1 MAIITISRGTF
12 SGGKELAECLAEK
25 LGYDCISREVIVQ
38 ATSEYGVPLDKL
50 SHALDDAPGVLER
63 MTLERIH
70 YLAYIKAALARHIKD
85 ERIVYHGHAGHLLL
99 KGIPH
104 ILRVRI
110 IADMEFRI
118 KAAMERQSL
127 DRKQAVAFIK
137 KTDEERRRWTSF
149 LYHEDIYN
157 PLLYDIILNLEHI
170 TIQGACQIIYTSAR
184 LLEFQPTPESQKR
197 LSDFAVAADIR
208 ARIAQDS
215 SIGDED
221 IEIEADG
228 GVITI
233 TGSVNSLQDADI
245 LREFV
250 RKLPRVSD
258 VVSHLRAPVLTGIGR
273 PYDS

>member
-25 LGYDCISREVIVQ
+25 LGCDCISREVLVEAASQYDI
-38 ATSEYGVPLDKL
+38 PLDRL
-50 SHALDDAPGVLER
+50 AHALDDAPGVLER

-70 YLAYIKAALARHIKD
+70 YLAYIRAALAKHIKS
-85 ERIVYHGHAGHLLL
+85 EKIVYHGHAGHLLL

-118 KAAMERQSL
+118 KAAIDRRNL

-137 KTDEERRRWTSF
+137 KIDEGRRRWTSF
-149 LYHEDIYN
+149 LYHEDINN
-157 PLLYDIILNLEHI
+157 PLLYDMILNLEHM
-170 TIQGACQIIYTSAR
+170 TIKGACEVVTASAN
-184 LLEFQPTPESQKR
+184 LPEFQATPESQKK
-197 LSDFAVAADIR
+197 LTDFALAAGVR
-208 ARIAQDS
+208 ARIAQES
-215 SIGDED
+215 GVGDED
-221 IEIEADG
+221 IEIEAED

-233 TGSVNSLQDADI
+233 TGSVNSLTDADR

-250 RKLPRVSD
+250 RGLPEVSD
-258 VVSHLRAPVLTGIGR
+258 VVSKLRAPIITGVR
-273 PYDS
+273 W